1 MWNLTRTVFIC
12 PVLPPISWL
21 PKGSCVLHSLARA
34 RAHPCW
40 NRKIQENGE
49 LLSFWAKSEI
59 IKHRGLA
66 GPHAFCPLVESPV
79 SCDSRNISDHKVI
92 ATATEYEVERL
103 ARALAPC
110 YDRQTGIIPQTSV
123 SASRP
128 SIHPSSHKEHLP
140 TRPEEEDGG
149 QDLVIPHCLCMWCIF
164 KASASTP
171 HKILPNILWVPPT
184 GNSNGSQWPF

>member
-1 MWNLTRTVFIC
+1 MELDANSFHLPCAPPDQLAAKRELRITLTRPRPSLLKSQDSRKRRIVIILSKEWNNQTSRFSWPACILSIGRVSR
-12 PVLPPISWL
+12 VLWFTKYLWSQSNSNCD
-21 PKGSCVLHSLARA
+21 GVRSGETGERA
-34 RAHPCW
+34 RP
-40 NRKIQENGE
+40 
-49 LLSFWAKSEI
+49 LL
-59 IKHRGLA
+59 
-66 GPHAFCPLVESPV
+66 
-79 SCDSRNISDHKVI
+79 
-92 ATATEYEVERL
+92 
-103 ARALAPC
+103 
-110 YDRQTGIIPQTSV
+110 RQTGIIPPTSV